1 MFAKSKRKGGC
12 ERAQGSKKEKQN
24 EKYLLTKTHK
34 ITSFFQVVDK
44 DVGSS
49 SDDVDDKS
57 SPISPESVTVQ
68 GEVIGDDD
76 EESTA
81 TEVQFQIK
89 LSQMMLAFLV
99 L

>member
-1 MFAKSKRKGGC
+1 MWGKTKWKRK
-12 ERAQGSKKEKQN
+12 ERSKKKKQN
-24 EKYLLTKTHK
+24 EDLLTKTAK
-34 ITSFFQVVDK
+34 LISFFQVVDK

-57 SPISPESVTVQ
+57 FPISPESV
-68 GEVIGDDD
+68 
-76 EESTA
+76 TA

-89 LSQMMLAFLV
+89 LYQMMLAFLV